1 MIQSNETQAVAVL
14 AMALFWNTN
23 VNSHL
28 HLQSDKELRDDA
40 LMIFKKFQIYGDMT
54 QDEFNRMR
62 YYQDEDENDE
72 YPELDEVVDDEDD
85 EEELDDD
92 DVYPEL
98 DEDVDDED
106 DEEDDEEGLDDDEG
120 KGYHILNFYL
130 DCSYCHRQENEIK
143 KCPIIIPVQIVS
155 VDEDDDIVSKYE
167 VNNLPTLI
175 LVDGNG
181 KEIHRWVG
189 VTPTSEIND
198 YITKNGYG
206 VIENDESD
214 YDKNEAHIRSKIRK
228 GLEEHMAKT
237 MQKHGDLMNDPF
249 TGGLMVEAAIGSYFQ
264 ALRKQNVLYVI
275 ASHFG
280 VNLDDVLD
288 EESSRALS
296 RYLK

>member
-72 YPELDEVVDDEDD
+72 YPELDEVVDDEDDEEELDDDEYPELDEVVDGEDDEEELDDDDEYPELDEDVDDEDD

-198 YITKNGYG
+198 YTYLLKSIQFPIDKYKEPESKK
-206 VIENDESD
+206 ENDEKESAQND
-214 YDKNEAHIRSKIRK
+214 YN
-228 GLEEHMAKT
+228 T
-237 MQKHGDLMNDPF
+237 
-249 TGGLMVEAAIGSYFQ
+249 
-264 ALRKQNVLYVI
+264 VL
-275 ASHFG
+275 
-280 VNLDDVLD
+280 L
-288 EESSRALS
+288 
-296 RYLK
+296 